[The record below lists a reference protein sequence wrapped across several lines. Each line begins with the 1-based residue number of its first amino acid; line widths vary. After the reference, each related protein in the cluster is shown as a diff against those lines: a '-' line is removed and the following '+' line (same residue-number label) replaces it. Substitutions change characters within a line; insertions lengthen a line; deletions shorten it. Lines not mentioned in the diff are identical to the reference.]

1 MIYTQISNLLGNSD
15 ICLGS
20 LYKTDGHDHEHLPH
34 RCGVLGHE
42 EIQ

>member
-20 LYKTDGHDHEHLPH
+20 LYKTDEHDHEHLVHKFGEP
-34 RCGVLGHE
+34 GHVR
-42 EIQ
+42 IQ